1 MCVDKIIINNIE
13 CFLLDISSLPTMN
26 IMRKL
31 RGSNTSTSSGE
42 NSRPFEDD
50 SSQHTALGLM
60 HLKKL
65 FTDYI
70 HSSHLL
76 NDKDRS
82 IKLYTM
88 IPLFCKVNIFII
100 YLFNLLKNIFKNF

>member
-1 MCVDKIIINNIE
+1 
-13 CFLLDISSLPTMN
+13 MN

-31 RGSNTSTSSGE
+31 RGNNTTTSNSGE
-42 NSRPFEDD
+42 NARPFEDD

-70 HSSHLL
+70 HTSHMLSE
-76 NDKDRS
+76 KERGT
-82 IKLYTM
+82 KLYTM
-88 IPLFCKVNIFII
+88 IPLFCKVNICVILYLWFI
-100 YLFNLLKNIFKNF
+100 KNKL

>member
-1 MCVDKIIINNIE
+1 MFPLDF
-13 CFLLDISSLPTMN
+13 FLLHTMN

-31 RGSNTSTSSGE
+31 RGNNTATSTSGE
-42 NSRPFEDD
+42 NPRPFEDD

-70 HSSHLL
+70 HTSHILT
-76 NDKDRS
+76 DKERS
-82 IKLYTM
+82 TKLYTM
-88 IPLFCKVNIFII
+88 IPLFCKVNI
-100 YLFNLLKNIFKNF
+100 YLVY